1 MLIVNVHV
9 NTKRIDT
16 ILIHNT
22 GRNKNGIYEYEVLD
36 FNNRNR
42 LGKKFISHKR
52 DTGYRPLLKKVLT
65 MLENQNIGE
74 M

>member
-1 MLIVNVHV
+1 MLIVDVFV

-22 GRNKNGIYEYEVLD
+22 GENKDGIYKYEVID
-36 FNNRNR
+36 FHNKNR

-52 DTGYRPLLKKVLT
+52 DDGYRPLLKKVLT
-65 MLENQNIGE
+65 ELEKHKIGE
-74 M
+74 L